1 MQFDTPINAGFSKT
15 PPGELFVC
23 WFFVFSKP
31 FQTPTV
37 SSMIKLPNFSDLF
50 LIFASC
56 FLFRFLFFCVPT
68 LSSLVSLVVSFSFM
82 FVELASM
89 TVVSSCCCW
98 VLWRTCWYLWRHF
111 LQPTFHQGCDGS
123 VGHSP
128 AVDYLFTSLP
138 QGGSDEF
145 QCNDCRQAKDV
156 IKQLKK
162 RITNKNAAIQILA
175 LTVSVNFK
183 CEETVNQGL
192 AARNLLGCVF
202 AVSGCMHVVHC
213 LGFSCNVE
221 CWECTLST
229 TLRMGCF
236 GCRFLKLLWKIV
248 VIVFISKLQRKMCCM
263 RWWKLWRKK

>member
-15 PPGELFVC
+15 PPRELFVC

-89 TVVSSCCCW
+89 MVESSCCCW

-162 RITNKNAAIQILA
+162 RITNKKATIQILA
-175 LTVSVNFK
+175 LTVSDDWAFQCK
-183 CEETVNQGL
+183 TVAFWGE
-192 AARNLLGCVF
+192 
-202 AVSGCMHVVHC
+202 SGDYM
-213 LGFSCNVE
+213 
-221 CWECTLST
+221 LS
-229 TLRMGCF
+229 
-236 GCRFLKLLWKIV
+236 LKLLHWLFV
-248 VIVFISKLQRKMCCM
+248 VCGLLFLAASNLHASTIIEPPLLMAGFLWDLIKCWEYACM
-263 RWWKLWRKK
+263 HASLTHWIP